1 VDGVAVGE
9 RARRGVTVGDTEL
22 VGLGFRV
29 GVDVVVGGAVVRAGS
44 NEGEVEVEVEGEGE
58 DCPVVEELPPVV
70 VDAGLTST

>member
-1 VDGVAVGE
+1 MDGVAVGE

-44 NEGEVEVEVEGEGE
+44 NEGEVEVEGEGE